1 MATDL
6 HTEPGVSVTS
16 LLRGI
21 MSDAQDLIQQQ
32 LALFRAEIKDD
43 FRKTV
48 GILITIVSG
57 AFLVAVGGALLCFM
71 LVYLL
76 NSVVPDTLPLWAC
89 FGIVGGGVVLVGGIV
104 AYAAVARFKTFNPLP
119 DESVQALK
127 ENVQWI
133 KNRI

>member
-1 MATDL
+1 MASDL

-21 MSDAQDLIQQQ
+21 VSDAQDLIQQQ

-43 FRKTV
+43 FRKTM
-48 GILITIVSG
+48 GILIVIVSG
-57 AFLVAVGGALLCFM
+57 AFLVAVGAALLCFM

-76 NSVVPDTLPLWAC
+76 NSAAPDTLPLWAC
-89 FGIVGGGVVLVGGIV
+89 FGIVGGCVVLIGGIV

>member
-1 MATDL
+1 MASDL
-6 HTEPGVSVTS
+6 HTEAEFSVTS
-16 LLRGI
+16 LLKGI
-21 MSDAQDLIQQQ
+21 VSDAQELIQQQ

-57 AFLVAVGGALLCFM
+57 AFMVAVGGALLCFM

-76 NSVVPDTLPLWAC
+76 NSVAPVLPLWGC
-89 FGIVGGGVVLVGGIV
+89 FGIVGGGVALIGGIV

-119 DESVQALK
+119 DESVQALQ

-133 KNRI
+133 KNRM

>member
-1 MATDL
+1 MASDL
-6 HTEPGVSVTS
+6 HTEAEFSVTS

-21 MSDAQDLIQQQ
+21 VGDAQELLQQQ

-48 GILITIVSG
+48 GILIAIVSG
-57 AFLVAVGGALLCFM
+57 AFMVAVGGALLCFM
-71 LVYLL
+71 LVHLL
-76 NSVVPDTLPLWAC
+76 NSVAPALPLWGC
-89 FGIVGGGVVLVGGIV
+89 FGIIGGGVALIGGIV
-104 AYAAVARFKTFNPLP
+104 AYVAIARFKTFNPLP

-133 KNRI
+133 KNRM

>member
-1 MATDL
+1 MASDM
-6 HTEPGVSVTS
+6 HTEERSSVTS
-16 LLRGI
+16 LVSGI
-21 MSDAQDLIQQQ
+21 VSDAQDLIRQQ

-48 GILITIVSG
+48 AIVMVIASG
-57 AFLVAVGGALLCFM
+57 GFLVAVGGTLLCFM
-71 LVYLL
+71 LVHLL
-76 NSVVPDTLPLWAC
+76 ASLAPALPLWGC
-89 FGIVGGGVVLVGGIV
+89 FGIVGACVALVGGIV
-104 AYAAVARFKTFNPLP
+104 AYAAISRFKTFNPLP

>member
-1 MATDL
+1 MASDL

-21 MSDAQDLIQQQ
+21 VSDAQDLIQQQ

-48 GILITIVSG
+48 GILIVIVSG
-57 AFLVAVGGALLCFM
+57 ALMVAVGAVLLCFM
-71 LVYLL
+71 LVHLL
-76 NSVVPDTLPLWAC
+76 NSIAPDTLPLWAC
-89 FGIVGGGVVLVGGIV
+89 FGIVGGCVVLVGGIV
-104 AYAAVARFKTFNPLP
+104 AYAAAARFKTFNPLP
-119 DESVQALK
+119 DDSVQALQ

>member
-1 MATDL
+1 MASDL

-21 MSDAQDLIQQQ
+21 VSDAQDLIQQQ

-48 GILITIVSG
+48 GILIVIVSG
-57 AFLVAVGGALLCFM
+57 ALMVAVGAALLCFM
-71 LVYLL
+71 LVHLL
-76 NSVVPDTLPLWAC
+76 NSVAPDTLPLWTC

-104 AYAAVARFKTFNPLP
+104 AYAAIARFKNFNPLP
-119 DESVQALK
+119 DESAQALR

>member
-1 MATDL
+1 MASDL
-6 HTEPGVSVTS
+6 HTEAEFSVTS
-16 LLRGI
+16 LLKGI
-21 MSDAQDLIQQQ
+21 VSDAQELIQQQ

-57 AFLVAVGGALLCFM
+57 AFMVAVGGALLSFM

-76 NSVVPDTLPLWAC
+76 NSVVPTLPLWGC
-89 FGIVGGGVVLVGGIV
+89 FGIVGGGVALIGGIV

-119 DESVQALK
+119 DESVQALQ

-133 KNRI
+133 KNRM